1 MAKFCFLKLVKT
13 HGGSHATRH
22 RRSKCSAHVS
32 ASATLT
38 QRAQRDKY
46 LAAEG
51 TVKSVKRSTG
61 REGGEE
67 AWDTGRVLKAR
78 RLSFLDSCSVQM
90 STEVWP
96 FSEIQSRSPRVLDI
110 CFFQMSTRLAGSPL
124 ERPSQL
130 MGAPIWISWASC
142 LHICVL
148 QLSKTIGLP
157 AGLCQPSPTRLPAS
171 FRQLLFP
178 TV

>member
-1 MAKFCFLKLVKT
+1 MVSKT
-13 HGGSHATRH
+13 GKDPWRQPCDTPQAIKMFNPCVSFRNVDSAGAARQIPCSRRDCQKHKAFDREGGA
-22 RRSKCSAHVS
+22 
-32 ASATLT
+32 
-38 QRAQRDKY
+38 
-46 LAAEG
+46 
-51 TVKSVKRSTG
+51 
-61 REGGEE
+61 GGEE

-90 STEVWP
+90 STAVWP
-96 FSEIQSRSPRVLDI
+96 FSQIQSRSPRVLDI

-157 AGLCQPSPTRLPAS
+157 AGLCQQSPTRLPTS